1 MFKIVNKTPYDMKNV
16 ETMFSKFFPYAQK
29 RLGFDK
35 PVSVN
40 LVSDEEN
47 AKDLYGKT
55 AFYDPSKMSITI
67 FVDNR
72 HPKDM
77 LRSFSHELVHHKQ
90 NCAGQFNNVTEMG
103 EDYAQTNQHLRDME
117 AEAYLIG
124 NGFLV
129 RDYTDSNLQRESIV
143 MNEKAIRSMTKII
156 LEKLGDYPNMGMPV
170 ELEDESPCQ
179 DKMVEDPIIM
189 KEEDDEEE
197 EAHVEPGKEKA
208 DLEEASCGSH
218 KRDTEEDEEEVVEES
233 YECGPNAT
241 MDPSTGECVDNKGA
255 EGGVKLEEEDKKP
268 DEDGDGVPD
277 WADKK
282 SGKDDSDD
290 DKEKNESILD
300 RQAALKEHVN
310 GGKNKLLFEE
320 LVKKWCK

>member
-1 MFKIVNKTPYDMKNV
+1 MFKIVNKTPHDMKNV
-16 ETMFSKFFPYAQK
+16 ETMFNEFFPYAQK

-35 PVSVN
+35 PVSLN
-40 LVSDEEN
+40 LVSDKEN
-47 AKDLYGKT
+47 AQDNFGKT
-55 AFYDPSKMSITI
+55 AYYDPAEMSITI
-67 FVDNR
+67 YTDGR

-90 NCAGQFNNVTEMG
+90 NCEGQFNNMQEVG

-117 AEAYLIG
+117 AEAYLVG

-129 RDYTDSNLQRESIV
+129 RDYTDGLKTNQMRESIN
-143 MNEKAIRSMTKII
+143 MNEKAIRSMTRII
-156 LEKLGDYPNMGMPV
+156 LEKLGDYPNMGMPA
-170 ELEDESPCQ
+170 ELEDETPCQ

-218 KRDTEEDEEEVVEES
+218 KRDTDEDEES
-233 YECGPNAT
+233 
-241 MDPSTGECVDNKGA
+241 
-255 EGGVKLEEEDKKP
+255 LEEGEKKP

-282 SGKDDSDD
+282 PGKDDNE

-310 GGKNKLLFEE
+310 GAKNQLLFEE

>member
-1 MFKIVNKTPYDMKNV
+1 MKNV
-16 ETMFSKFFPYAQK
+16 ETMFNEFFPYAQK

-35 PVSVN
+35 PVSLN
-40 LVSDEEN
+40 LVSDKEN
-47 AKDLYGKT
+47 AQDNFGKT
-55 AFYDPSKMSITI
+55 AYYDPAEMSITI
-67 FVDNR
+67 YTDGR

-90 NCAGQFNNVTEMG
+90 NCEGQFNNMQEVG

-117 AEAYLIG
+117 AEAYLVG

-129 RDYTDSNLQRESIV
+129 RDYTDGLKTNQMRESIN
-143 MNEKAIRSMTKII
+143 MNEKAIRSMTRII
-156 LEKLGDYPNMGMPV
+156 LEKLGDYPNMGMPA
-170 ELEDESPCQ
+170 ELEDETPCQ

-189 KEEDDEEE
+189 KEDDLEEAHCAGKRDDEEE
-197 EAHVEPGKEKA
+197 
-208 DLEEASCGSH
+208 D
-218 KRDTEEDEEEVVEES
+218 VVEES

-241 MDPSTGECVDNKGA
+241 MDPSTGECVDDKGA

-282 SGKDDSDD
+282 PGKDDNE

-310 GGKNKLLFEE
+310 GAKNQLLFEE